1 MTSKFTAIIRRII
14 KLYNLLVNSNLHNS
28 QAPLWSTVKAG
39 QVYMTFYPVL
49 GTGHHHLS
57 IPPLAGRFME
67 ISICS
72 STWWEDKNGRPTVQR
87 STRFSKAE
95 LPCLPTGSRAP
106 AQNQMM
112 SPTCSSLYYLASL
125 GLQVP
130 NHEWCGQL
138 RPCGHEPQGTSEVL
152 PGVQHHRLAN
162 RHPALTYTFSKHVQM
177 LFNKVQV
184 NAKCY
189 W

>member
-1 MTSKFTAIIRRII
+1 MA
-14 KLYNLLVNSNLHNS
+14 
-28 QAPLWSTVKAG
+28 
-39 QVYMTFYPVL
+39 FYPVL

-72 STWWEDKNGRPTVQR
+72 SAWWEDENGRPTVLR
-87 STRFSKAE
+87 STHFSKAE
-95 LPCLPTGSRAP
+95 FLCLPAGSRAP

-112 SPTCSSLYYLASL
+112 SPACAALYYLASL

-138 RPCGHEPQGTSEVL
+138 RPCGGMNPQGTMRFFQRYRTRV
-152 PGVQHHRLAN
+152 AN
-162 RHPALTYTFSKHVQM
+162 RRPALTYAFSKHVQM